1 MERLHC
7 VLGLGRGMGFLLSF
21 CMLTIF
27 LQNSSTWEEQQK
39 MDMVRKAYQRAVQ
52 TPLDNIEKLWSDY
65 ESFEVKLNRITAKK
79 FMSELSPAYIQA
91 RSVGR
96 DLTKHVAALY
106 PSEAP
111 LAANSKPELSL
122 PTVPSFTIPERQ
134 LVGKWKAYLKWEE
147 SNPLMIEEKD
157 KKDLHNR
164 IQLVYRKA
172 LVRMRFYPE
181 IWYTSL
187 STLVCDCFCDRHC
200 LV

>member
-1 MERLHC
+1 
-7 VLGLGRGMGFLLSF
+7 
-21 CMLTIF
+21 
-27 LQNSSTWEEQQK
+27 

-65 ESFEVKLNRITAKK
+65 EAFEVKLNRITAKK
-79 FMSELSPAYIQA
+79 FMSELSPAYMQA

-106 PSEAP
+106 PAEAP
-111 LAANSKPELSL
+111 LPANSKPELFL
-122 PTVPSFTIPERQ
+122 PAVPSFTISERQ

-157 KKDLHNR
+157 KKDLHFR

-172 LVRMRFYPE
+172 LSRMRFYPE
-181 IWYTSL
+181 IWCISL
-187 STLVCDCFCDRHC
+187 STFPCDCLRPILSC
-200 LV
+200 LGSWLIIGPIALESMKML

>member
-1 MERLHC
+1 
-7 VLGLGRGMGFLLSF
+7 
-21 CMLTIF
+21 
-27 LQNSSTWEEQQK
+27 
-39 MDMVRKAYQRAVQ
+39 MVRKAYQRAVQ

-91 RSVGR
+91 RSVWR
-96 DLTKHVAALY
+96 ELTKHVTTLY
-106 PSEAP
+106 PPETP
-111 LAANSKPELSL
+111 LPANSKPDLFL
-122 PTVPSFTIPERQ
+122 PSMPSFSISERQ

-157 KKDLHNR
+157 KKDLHSR

-181 IWYTSL
+181 IWYKNL
-187 STLVCDCFCDRHC
+187 STLSCVIFLRTDVILFRFMAWNWTTSVGKHDEALNLLKTGLEANPSR
-200 LV
+200 